1 MRDTQGVRNIKKKLH
16 GDDDTFKF
24 PMVIGVRRKDCSKL
38 DKSVWKTWGEYK
50 KNFAKSYLSDNL
62 DKILDAERQM
72 TFTDNQYQLEEYR
85 KINALTENKSFTK
98 LAGTELADDHLIN
111 QVLTEFGVMSDD
123 SQDLTT
129 IHRMVTFLKKEE
141 PKWVEEKIPST
152 FDVNEFDNKC
162 KEVINKYPLLENI
175 SSEIYGWKN
184 LNEYNFGVNILQYVK
199 VMDDCN
205 QKNV

>member
-1 MRDTQGVRNIKKKLH
+1 
-16 GDDDTFKF
+16 
-24 PMVIGVRRKDCSKL
+24 MVIGVRRKDCSKL

-141 PKWVEEKIPST
+141 PKWVEEQIPST